1 MSSAIDLCGGG
12 TGATQVLSVL
22 EKLSA
27 ERALR
32 DSIDAID
39 NPPTMTATVAKED
52 FSDDFAAY
60 SDYTDE
66 EEEDADAEYDSE
78 DEGEEEEEEEVD
90 NRDNIIVV
98 T

>member
-78 DEGEEEEEEEVD
+78 DELEEEEEEVD
-90 NRDNIIVV
+90 DRDNIIVV